1 MPEPSDLF
9 AMLVFSI
16 IGLIAFRAGRRDMYL
31 PKIIIGLVLMLYP
44 YFVPSG
50 PLLWG
55 AGIGLTACLFIFR
68 GE

>member
-16 IGLIAFRAGRRDMYL
+16 IGLLAFRAARREL
-31 PKIIIGLVLMLYP
+31 QPIRLVISLALMLYP

-50 PLLWG
+50 VWLWIVGILLTG
-55 AGIGLTACLFIFR
+55 GLIVFKD
-68 GE
+68 

>member
-16 IGLIAFRAGRRDMYL
+16 IGLLAFKAGKRDAQPAKL
-31 PKIIIGLVLMLYP
+31 VIGMVLMLYP

-50 PLLWG
+50 FWLWI
-55 AGIGLTACLFIFR
+55 AGVGLTALLFVFR
-68 GE
+68 E